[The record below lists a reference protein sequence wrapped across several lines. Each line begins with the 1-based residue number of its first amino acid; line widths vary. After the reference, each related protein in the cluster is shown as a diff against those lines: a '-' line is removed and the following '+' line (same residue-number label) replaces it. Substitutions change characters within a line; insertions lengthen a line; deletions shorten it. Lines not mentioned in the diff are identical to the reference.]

1 MKLVSWNVNGVRAC
15 VNKGMTDWVK
25 DFAPDILGIQETK
38 AQFDQYPQKLMELD
52 YHVLHTSAQKKGYS
66 GVALFSKEKP
76 LSTQEGIGV
85 SEYDEEGRNLIAE
98 FENFYVFNSYY
109 PNGQRD
115 HSRVEFKLGFYEAIL
130 KKANKLKKKK
140 PVILM
145 GDFNTAHHGIDLAN
159 PKGNKKTT
167 GFLPH
172 EREWLDKLIDHGFI
186 DIHRELNKNKDGEY
200 TWWTYRNNCRERNI
214 GWRIDYFFVDQA
226 IQSKVSSSKV
236 LKEVMG
242 SDHCPIFIEVDQS

>member
-1 MKLVSWNVNGVRAC
+1 LKLVSWNVNGIRAC

-25 DFAPDILGIQETK
+25 NFAPDILGIQETK
-38 AQFDQYPQKLMELD
+38 AQFDQYPKELMELD

-85 SEYDEEGRNLIAE
+85 NEYDQEGRNLIAE

-115 HSRVEFKLGFYEAIL
+115 HSRVEFKLGFYDAVL
-130 KKANKLKKKK
+130 KKANELKKKK

-145 GDFNTAHHGIDLAN
+145 GDFNTAHHEIDLAHVSEILAGELIISLLIKQFN
-159 PKGNKKTT
+159 QKSHLPEFLKKLWALIIAL
-167 GFLPH
+167 FL
-172 EREWLDKLIDHGFI
+172 
-186 DIHRELNKNKDGEY
+186 
-200 TWWTYRNNCRERNI
+200 
-214 GWRIDYFFVDQA
+214 
-226 IQSKVSSSKV
+226 
-236 LKEVMG
+236 LK
-242 SDHCPIFIEVDQS
+242 